1 MSVVGETANTKV
13 WWMFGEYTKE
23 NLMKMDPV
31 MLRAILHERTH
42 HTIEVEIYHILL
54 GRKPMPPGFG
64 LQPQLIFEVWQERG
78 LPEDSDDIRWVKQ
91 YLDLAQKMRRG
102 EKVDLNLPAP
112 IPFSEQEMAVVDKL
126 MHTRTSIRDWA
137 PKEVPDWMIEK
148 ILEAGR
154 AAPTGCNLSVARF
167 IVIRDPEEQKMVWSD
182 IPTTNAVLI
191 VLCYDRKV
199 YEVIGQDRSVPQN
212 MLLDCGAAADHML
225 LMAHALGLAGIWLT
239 CRENTAWSF
248 KTQYS
253 LPDYIKVAMHIAV
266 GWGACGILKSGRTP
280 LSEMVITRKKA

>member
-1 MSVVGETANTKV
+1 MSTVSETANTRV
-13 WWMFGEYTKE
+13 WWMYGEYTKE

-64 LQPQLIFEVWQERG
+64 LQPQLIYEVWQERG
-78 LPEDSDDIRWVKQ
+78 LPEDSDDIKWVKQ
-91 YLDLAQKMRRG
+91 YLELARKMRHG
-102 EKVDLNLPAP
+102 EKVDLTIPAP
-112 IPFSEQEMAVVDKL
+112 VPFSEPEMATVNKL
-126 MHTRTSIRDWA
+126 IYTRTSIRDWA
-137 PKEVPDWMIEK
+137 SKEVPDWMTQK

-167 IVIRDPEEQKMVWSD
+167 IVIKDPEEQKMVWSD
-182 IPTTNAVLI
+182 IPVTNAVLI
-191 VLCYDRKV
+191 VLCYDRRV

-212 MLLDCGAAADHML
+212 MMLDCGAAADHML

-239 CRENTAWSF
+239 CRENTAWAF
-248 KTQYS
+248 KTQYG

-280 LSEMVITRKKA
+280 LSEMVITRKKP

>member
-1 MSVVGETANTKV
+1 MSTVSEMANTRV
-13 WWMFGEYTKE
+13 WWMYGEYTKE

-42 HTIEVEIYHILL
+42 HTIEVEIYHIRL
-54 GRKPMPPGFG
+54 GRKPMPSGFG
-64 LQPQLIFEVWQERG
+64 LQPQLIYEVWRERG

-91 YLDLAQKMRRG
+91 YLELARKMRHG
-102 EKVDLNLPAP
+102 EKVDLNIPAP
-112 IPFSEQEMAVVDKL
+112 VPFSEPEMATVNKL
-126 MHTRTSIRDWA
+126 IYTRTSIRDWT

-154 AAPTGCNLSVARF
+154 AAPAGCNLSVARR
-167 IVIRDPEEQKMVWSD
+167 IVIKDPEEQTMVWSD

-191 VLCYDRKV
+191 VLCYDRRV

-239 CRENTAWSF
+239 CRENTAWAF
-248 KTQYS
+248 KTQYG
-253 LPDYIKVAMHIAV
+253 LPDYIRVAMHIAV

-280 LSEMVITRKKA
+280 LSEMVITRKKS

>member
-1 MSVVGETANTKV
+1 MSAVSETANTKV
-13 WWMFGEYTKE
+13 WWMYGEYTRE

-54 GRKPMPPGFG
+54 GRKQMPPGFG
-64 LQPQLIFEVWQERG
+64 LQPTLIYEVWKERG
-78 LPEDSDDIRWVKQ
+78 LPEDGDDIKWVKE
-91 YLDLAQKMRRG
+91 YLELARKMRHG
-102 EKVDLNLPAP
+102 EKVDLNIPAP
-112 IPFSEQEMAVVDKL
+112 APFSQSEIATVDKL
-126 MHTRTSIRDWA
+126 MNTRTSIRDWA
-137 PKEVPDWMIEK
+137 PKEVPDWMVRK

-167 IVIRDPEEQKMVWSD
+167 IVIKDPEEQKMVWSD
-182 IPTTNAVLI
+182 IPVTNAVLI
-191 VLCYDRKV
+191 VLCYDRRV

-239 CRENTAWSF
+239 CRENTAWAF
-248 KTQYS
+248 KTQYG

-266 GWGACGILKSGRTP
+266 GWGATGILKSGRTP
-280 LSEMVITRKKA
+280 LSELVITRKKA